1 MMLEWFTLT
10 CIAVALIPLGQ
21 FLWSLRFDSLRHVLP
36 RFAVAIAVSLI
47 AFGGIGAAIVQG
59 DVEQLLG
66 LARDRLIFRSIDS
79 STLHYAMLMT
89 IVAGFCAASL
99 RNVGLFGLAVISLI
113 LCGVAIPAAMKWVWF
128 GPMMRAGVID
138 IGGAAPL
145 HILGGITAVA
155 MSRMTAELSRELSTE
170 SFKLAPIGLLLIVF
184 GWMAYAMTAGA
195 MQSPATAG
203 LGAFNAL
210 RAAAAAAVVAVIA
223 ARLNPD
229 ESGYRTVAMSIVMA
243 MAAVS
248 AVGGRA
254 PGGAALF
261 IGALAAFIAPTVRRF
276 FEKAVGVRDDCGFII
291 AHFAGGAIAL
301 AAAAPFGSEVM
312 PKLQQWA
319 VQGMTLFLASA
330 VGMFIGLSL
339 GLLIAAA
346 SVRRQMRKNLEHS

>member
-1 MMLEWFTLT
+1 MLQWFTLT

-21 FLWSLRFDSLRHVLP
+21 FLWSLRFDSLRALLP
-36 RFAVAIAVSLI
+36 RFVVAIAVSLI
-47 AFGGIGAAIVQG
+47 AFGALGAAIVQG
-59 DVEQLLG
+59 DAEQLFG
-66 LARDRLIFRSIDS
+66 LARERLLFGGIDS

-99 RNVGLFGLAVISLI
+99 RNVGLFGLALLSLI
-113 LCGVAIPAAMKWVWF
+113 LGGAAIPAAMKWVWF

-145 HILGGITAVA
+145 HIVGGAAAVA
-155 MSRMTAELSRELSTE
+155 MARMTAELSRDRGAAR
-170 SFKLAPIGLLLIVF
+170 FKLAPTGLLLIVF
-184 GWMAYAMTAGA
+184 GWRAYARTAGA

-210 RAAAAAAVVAVIA
+210 RAAAAAAVVAVII

-229 ESGYRTVAMSIVMA
+229 EAGYRTVAMSLIMA

-261 IGALAAFIAPTVRRF
+261 IGAFSAFIAPTVRRF
-276 FEKAVGVRDDCGFII
+276 FERFVGARDDCGFII

-301 AAAAPFGSEVM
+301 AAAAPFGSSSM
-312 PKLQQWA
+312 PRLQHWA

-339 GLLIAAA
+339 GLIVAAA
-346 SVRRQMRKNLEHS
+346 SVRRLLRSNLEKS